1 MFETSSPS
9 GLMIKARQ
17 DTEMFFGEMEAENIE
32 TTKIKRQDQERRLRE
47 DWGRSGR
54 GIGASSGLLYNA
66 IRIHQTPH
74 KIKGEK
80 GTVPFRLR

>member
-32 TTKIKRQDQERRLRE
+32 TTEIKRQDQERRLRE
-47 DWGRSGR
+47 DWGIVR
-54 GIGASSGLLYNA
+54 A
-66 IRIHQTPH
+66 
-74 KIKGEK
+74 
-80 GTVPFRLR
+80 TV